1 MRSKFILVY
10 LVCWNLSGLALGFVS
25 FAPYEKEDYRKQL
38 TSGILNLPFGMSEE
52 GDQLYYKVQPSL
64 GEYLYLGPNEV
75 FFSDSRSLSL
85 GGGVANKKMSLNKGV
100 EFSTIQNFKEKNAKL
115 EWGLILQEGKDLR
128 ADFFINASSSDVGRI
143 FSVQIDDGES
153 IEVEITQDIISS
165 GRFSVDLFQVSEGFH
180 IFRVTAVSAYKSDF
194 QVLNVRLIALGSQGS
209 EAPINSYVVRERWR
223 PSAAYSSWSS
233 SSAHAVKAWIM
244 ELTSESEGGHFSP
257 ITTNFG
263 YYGPIFKPDNKA
275 LEMNMSFWGDQEG
288 PVNKQSH
295 LLGIGSS
302 QGVFGRWSHEGTGVK
317 VRDWKNFDSNT
328 SGTYT
333 IGMRYS
339 DDGLFR
345 TFYGYF
351 WNEGTEEWQLY
362 SIGRVLIKSKLTS
375 LKTKAFIEVVGG
387 AEQERSGQ
395 KIRKIN
401 YRGWVRNSQGI
412 WSELDQL
419 HLSKDSEFVNKNSGI
434 TPDGERFFTS
444 TGGFV
449 NRAPYIES
457 HVLTKGASRQPVY
470 MESDKLE
477 KFDQVPYVP
486 VVDEAS
492 LSLDNVL
499 TVRFKVKTEETSN
512 VTLYWGEEDGLSN
525 EVNYPHKTSFVVPA
539 GDKDALH
546 TIEIPNV
553 ENARFLRML
562 VKDSRAQMWTFDTTF
577 VHFDDGSF
585 E

>member
-1 MRSKFILVY
+1 MY
-10 LVCWNLSGLALGFVS
+10 LVCWILSGVAFGIMS
-25 FAPYEKEDYRKQL
+25 FAPYEKEDYKKQL
-38 TSGILNLPFGMSEE
+38 TTGILNLPFGVSDE
-52 GDQLYYKVQPSL
+52 GDQLYYKVQPSQ
-64 GEYLYLGPNEV
+64 GKYLYLGPNEV
-75 FFSDSRSLSL
+75 FFSDSRSLTL
-85 GGGVANKKMSLNKGV
+85 GGGVANSKMSLNNGK

-115 EWGLILQEGKDLR
+115 EWGLILKEGRDLR

-143 FSVQIDDGES
+143 FSVQLDES
-153 IEVEITQDIISS
+153 ESTEVEITQDIISS
-165 GRFSVDLFQVSEGFH
+165 GRFSVDFFQVSEGFH
-180 IFRVTAVSAYKSDF
+180 LFRVTAVNAYKSDF
-194 QVLNVRLIALGSQGS
+194 QVLNVRLRALSSQES
-209 EAPINSYVVRERWR
+209 EALINSYIVRERWR

-233 SSAHAVKAWIM
+233 SSGHAVKAWIM

-339 DDGLFR
+339 DDGVFR

-362 SIGRVLIKSKLTS
+362 SIGRVLIKNKLTS
-375 LKTKAFIEVVGG
+375 LKTKAFIEVLGG
-387 AEQERSGQ
+387 PEQERSGQ
-395 KIRKIN
+395 KLRKIN

-419 HLSKDSEFVNKNSGI
+419 HLSKGSEFVNKNSGI
-434 TPDGERFFTS
+434 TQDGERFFTS

-449 NRAPYIES
+449 NRMPYAEN
-457 HVLTKGASRQPVY
+457 HVLTKMASRQPVY
-470 MESDKLE
+470 MQSDKLE

-486 VVDEAS
+486 LVEEAF
-492 LSLDNVL
+492 LSQSNVL
-499 TVRFKVKTEETSN
+499 TVKFRVKTEETSN
-512 VTLYWGEEDGLSN
+512 VTICWGEEDALSN
-525 EVNYPHKTSFVVPA
+525 EVNYPYKTSFVVPA
-539 GDKDALH
+539 GDKEALH

-553 ENARFLRML
+553 EKAGFLRML
-562 VKDSRAQMWTFDTTF
+562 VRDGRAQMWTPQTTA
-577 VHFDDGSF
+577 VRVVLG